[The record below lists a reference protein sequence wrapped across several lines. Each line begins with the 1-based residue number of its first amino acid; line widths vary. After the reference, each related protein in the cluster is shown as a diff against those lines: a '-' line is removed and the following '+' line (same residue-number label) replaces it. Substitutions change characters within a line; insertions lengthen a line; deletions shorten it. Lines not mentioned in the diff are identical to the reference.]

1 MLFVMRW
8 GVNLMNKIVMSG
20 VILTSLFF
28 MGCHSSEIDWKG
40 MAEGERLANIETRKT
55 KIRYMPVEALYPDKL
70 LRQLAIAA
78 ADGDIQ
84 TIDMLVQQGVNV
96 NSTGYHNVSPLF
108 WAMQNIDGYRRLLEL
123 GADPNIIFDTMSVM
137 HLAASARISEY
148 LSLALTYGGDPN
160 LKAGRLKKTPIFS
173 AVMSPTSIGN
183 ISLLLDAGADI
194 NAQTDGKLSG
204 LDFSG
209 TTAIMEAVSMN
220 KFSLVYDLL
229 QKGANYKIKN
239 ISNYGL
245 TDRLIKKK
253 KILNIN
259 TQEMEWLLKVE
270 AWLLEQELQAV
281 PLDN

>member
-1 MLFVMRW
+1 
-8 GVNLMNKIVMSG
+8 MSG

-28 MGCHSSEIDWKG
+28 MGCNSSEIDWKG

-55 KIRYMPVEALYPDKL
+55 KIRYMPVEALYSDKS

-96 NSTGYHNVSPLF
+96 NATGYHNVSPLF

-137 HLAASARISEY
+137 HLAASASTSEY

-173 AVMSPTSIGN
+173 AVMSDNSIGN

-194 NAQTDGKLSG
+194 NAQTDGQLSD

-209 TTAIMEAVSMN
+209 TTAIMEAANIDKYRLVSWLLN
-220 KFSLVYDLL
+220 KEADYRHQNSHGRSLYDDVLFS
-229 QKGANYKIKN
+229 
-239 ISNYGL
+239 
-245 TDRLIKKK
+245 K
-253 KILNIN
+253 KIMLKNNIPSN
-259 TQEMEWLLKVE
+259 NEEMEWLLKVE
-270 AWLLEQELQAV
+270 AWLLDQELQAV